1 MGKKIVTF
9 GEMLMRLTTPGNLR
23 LQQASRMLKSSDMTI
38 AEVCYAV
45 GFTSHSYF
53 TKCYREYFGEL
64 PSESQ
69 KRTSKIRS

>member
-1 MGKKIVTF
+1 
-9 GEMLMRLTTPGNLR
+9 
-23 LQQASRMLKSSDMTI
+23 MTI